1 MKLETAINV
10 IEKEGKFLGLTPFA
24 MMQFIA
30 KNPLA
35 QPQKTMEA
43 FKVIKESVTNT
54 FE

>member
-1 MKLETAINV
+1 MKLETALNI
-10 IEKEGKFLGLTPFA
+10 IQKEAKFLGLTHFG

-35 QPQKTMEA
+35 QPQRTIDA
-43 FKVIKESVTNT
+43 FNVVKDSVTNK

>member
-35 QPQKTMEA
+35 QPQKTIEA
-43 FKVIKESVTNT
+43 FKVVKESVTNT